1 MTFAWARDAVGAG
14 ELQLDLPDG
23 ATVAEVMRR
32 LSEDHPRLA
41 ERSGALTVAVNQEF
55 VGSEY
60 AVQEGDEVALIP
72 PISGGGYV

>member
-1 MTFAWARDAVGAG
+1 MVFAWARDAVGSG

-41 ERSGALTVAVNQEF
+41 ERSDALTVAVNQEF
-55 VGSEY
+55 VGSEH